1 MFRRSF
7 AVIASLFL
15 LFGCLPV
22 ERSAVH
28 QITAAEANGI
38 RLNQLDLVNTVRAEA
53 GVPPLTLSSELTA
66 AALTH
71 ARDIAVQKRAW
82 NFGSDRSSPQT
93 RAERAGFTGL
103 VTGEDVA
110 ETFMNNVEIFQ
121 VWAGDPR
128 SRQAMTNPDSTH
140 MGLGWFQE
148 ANGKL
153 WWVMDIGA
161 SKTPVEIA
169 KAE

>member
-1 MFRRSF
+1 M
-7 AVIASLFL
+7 
-15 LFGCLPV
+15 
-22 ERSAVH
+22 
-28 QITAAEANGI
+28 
-38 RLNQLDLVNTVRAEA
+38 
-53 GVPPLTLSSELTA
+53 PPLTLSSALTA

-93 RAERAGFTGL
+93 RAERAGFNGL
-103 VTGEDVA
+103 ITGEDVA
-110 ETFMNNVEIFQ
+110 ETFMSNIEIFQ
-121 VWAGDPR
+121 VWVSDPR
-128 SRQAMTNPDSTH
+128 SKQAMIDPTATH

-161 SKTPVEIA
+161 
-169 KAE
+169 AEAAPGAATAG